1 MHIWTSLAAREA
13 ALLTILVL
21 LGSGPA
27 SFLPGRTDAASRI
40 ALAPALG
47 FCLGT
52 CVTTTI
58 LEFAPVNDTYWLLI
72 PLALL
77 SAGVATIRALRS
89 RDRAGWRARLPLR
102 DLAALLLI
110 GLAVT
115 GPINATLHQR
125 HTVGPA
131 VFTYT
136 DVDNYVAVQD
146 AARSVSLHSARDA
159 WNAHLRS
166 GRRFGNLTQFTWSY
180 FAQFGSNLDATPL
193 DSNVNALLGL
203 GATDTFAPFLTVL
216 LLMGALGVFAAVR
229 YFAESRTGTAIL
241 AGCLFGGALF
251 LELWFD
257 SYQAAIIAIGLVV
270 PFLVLVDGALRSV
283 LVDGALRSQRG
294 ADLVLIALVLA
305 TMLTVYPLYMA
316 LLIATAGLMIGW
328 QAVLLRRSRRALRP
342 LLRPVALSALAIAV
356 MAMAFD
362 PVAIARDLHYYQL
375 VLQGK
380 VPFPRVGYALPVAV
394 VPGWIA
400 QTREFWALSGIWAG
414 GLKQILLGVLV
425 PLLFLGAIAFGL
437 RRYPRALALVAMAA
451 VCVAAAEYGYLSQQ
465 SCTYCAERNLLPLG
479 PIAAVLL
486 SLGLCA
492 LLATPN
498 RWARVAGILGIVIV
512 AVPVAQR
519 ARIELIRF
527 SNGSYFLDS
536 ANRKLL
542 SSVPPGSGRIEEE
555 GYVASVAAQAEQPL
569 IYHLI
574 NERAPGRVSVVAA
587 SDIGNAIQYLDFGEI
602 RLPPG
607 PEFDPGY
614 RYVLTRLG
622 SVATDR
628 RVIARSGGI
637 ALEERVKPLDVTP
650 FAGLGA
656 PLERI
661 SRTGVVWVQ
670 TQYPLQ
676 LYIVGYASGTAW
688 ARLTFDASGPVS
700 VPRQPGV
707 RILLAGNALTACV
720 RGIGAPPER
729 RVTLRI
735 NAILR
740 PGAPPHE
747 TFSPGMP
754 LEGLAL
760 KSMQA
765 VTGHCVP

>member
-13 ALLTILVL
+13 ALLTILLL

-27 SFLPGRTDAASRI
+27 SFLPDRIDAASRI

-58 LEFAPVNDTYWLLI
+58 LEFAPVNDTYWLLT

-77 SAGVATIRALRS
+77 SAGTATIRALRS

-110 GLAVT
+110 AIVVT
-115 GPINATLHQR
+115 GPIDATLHQR

-159 WNAHLRS
+159 WDAHQRS
-166 GRRFGNLTQFTWSY
+166 GTRFGNFTQFTWSF

-193 DSNVNALLGL
+193 DANVNALLGL

-216 LLMGALGVFAAVR
+216 LLMGALGAFAAVR
-229 YFAESRTGTAIL
+229 YFAQSRTVTAIL

-270 PFLVLVDGALRSV
+270 PFLVLVDGALRS
-283 LVDGALRSQRG
+283 QRR

-328 QAVLLRRSRRALRP
+328 QGVLLRRSRRALRP

-356 MAMAFD
+356 MAMVFD
-362 PVAIARDLHYYQL
+362 PVAVARDLHYYQL

-380 VPFPRVGYALPVAV
+380 VPFPRVGYALRVAA

-400 QTREFWALSGIWAG
+400 QTREFWALSGVWAG
-414 GLKQILLGVLV
+414 GLKQILLGVLL
-425 PLLFLGAIAFGL
+425 PILFLGAIAFGL

-451 VCVAAAEYGYLSQQ
+451 VCMAAAEYGYLSQQ

-519 ARIELIRF
+519 ARVELIRF

-542 SSVPPGSGRIEEE
+542 SLVPPGSGRIEEE

-574 NERAPGRVSVVAA
+574 NARASGRVSIVAG
-587 SDIGNAIQYLDFGEI
+587 SDIGNAIQYLDFGEL

-607 PEFDPGY
+607 PEFDPRY

-676 LYIVGYASGTAW
+676 LYIVGDADGTAW
-688 ARLTFDASGPVS
+688 ARLTFDASVPVL

-707 RILLAGNALTACV
+707 RARLAGTTLTACV

-729 RVTLRI
+729 RVTLRM
-735 NAILR
+735 NAMLR
-740 PGAPPHE
+740 PGALPHE
-747 TFSPGMP
+747 TFPPGMP

-765 VTGHCVP
+765 VTGRCVP